1 MNDEQMRVLVE
12 NIQKQKTELRNVE
25 IKEAGGGCPK
35 IYDTLS
41 SFSNQD
47 EGGVILFGLSE
58 KEGHKITGVYDPAD
72 LQVQVNNRSLE
83 MEPVVYPL
91 LNVFSID
98 GKQLV
103 TAEIN
108 GLPYA
113 DRPVFHKAK
122 GIQKGSYIRIG
133 DSDEHMTSYE
143 IYKYQAY
150 RLGLRE
156 DQRTVESDWIM
167 LDTVRMQTF
176 INTVKASGRFEGMS
190 DDQVLTL
197 QKVIKNGKPTL
208 AGFMVFSKFPQ
219 SEFPGLAITAAVVPG
234 ESTGETDSNDAR
246 FLDNKRIEG
255 SIPEM
260 LEESIN
266 FLERNMKIRTII
278 DKNGKRTDRYEYPLV
293 AIREAILNALIHRDY
308 SRHTNGTPIDI
319 KMFTDR
325 IEIISSGGIY
335 GGFPVSQLGRDNPE
349 SRNSALVRILEILK
363 ISENRYSGIPTME
376 KEMKKYGLRAPEYID
391 NGRQFKIIFR
401 NSLQQKDS
409 STDGVFQNLSER
421 EIKVLKSCIVP
432 LSRKEIAQI
441 LCLNYVYTSNN
452 VIKPMIKKG
461 LLVEAERQGRTTR
474 LEIEPSLRK
483 QLGISDNE

>member
-1 MNDEQMRVLVE
+1 
-12 NIQKQKTELRNVE
+12 
-25 IKEAGGGCPK
+25 
-35 IYDTLS
+35 
-41 SFSNQD
+41 
-47 EGGVILFGLSE
+47 
-58 KEGHKITGVYDPAD
+58 
-72 LQVQVNNRSLE
+72 
-83 MEPVVYPL
+83 
-91 LNVFSID
+91 
-98 GKQLV
+98 
-103 TAEIN
+103 
-108 GLPYA
+108 
-113 DRPVFHKAK
+113 
-122 GIQKGSYIRIG
+122 
-133 DSDEHMTSYE
+133 
-143 IYKYQAY
+143 
-150 RLGLRE
+150 
-156 DQRTVESDWIM
+156 
-167 LDTVRMQTF
+167 
-176 INTVKASGRFEGMS
+176 
-190 DDQVLTL
+190 
-197 QKVIKNGKPTL
+197 
-208 AGFMVFSKFPQ
+208 
-219 SEFPGLAITAAVVPG
+219 
-234 ESTGETDSNDAR
+234 
-246 FLDNKRIEG
+246 
-255 SIPEM
+255 
-260 LEESIN
+260 
-266 FLERNMKIRTII
+266 MKIRTII

-308 SRHTNGTPIDI
+308 SRHTEGTPIDI

-452 VIKPMIKKG
+452 VIKPKIKKG
-461 LLVEAERQGRTTR
+461 LLVEAEKQGRTTR